1 MRIRRGLGRKIIIA
15 ILFVTA
21 VAIPVYFIT
30 DAYIERE
37 DPALLARVEITPSE
51 TPTPTETPIFPPTWT
66 PRPSSTPS
74 STPSETP
81 TPSPTPTEIL
91 IPTTGYDFSLAYIKN
106 VVHLPEAGGRTMVTI
121 VVPGTLEGDFF
132 GQVEIQPDF
141 WQYECVMLAGSE
153 DHLFCFG
160 DRLPESD
167 DAIIRVFERLEE
179 RGDPVMVFEAEF
191 EVFKLMP
198 TKTNTPAGPRPTAR
212 DTSTPTA
219 TPTPPPTSTPTPTNT
234 PPPTATFTPGPPPSP
249 QATPITPTATP

>member
-1 MRIRRGLGRKIIIA
+1 MRFRRGLGRQIIIA

-21 VAIPVYFIT
+21 VAIPVYFIS

-37 DPALLARVEITPSE
+37 DLAVLARVEVMPTV

-74 STPSETP
+74 STPTETP
-81 TPSPTPTEIL
+81 TPAATPTEIL

-121 VVPGTLEGDFF
+121 VVPGTLEGDFLA
-132 GQVEIQPDF
+132 QVEIQPDF

-167 DAIIRVFERLEE
+167 DAIIQVFERLEE
-179 RGDPVMVFEAEF
+179 SGESIMVFEAEF

-198 TKTNTPAGPRPTAR
+198 TKTNTPQAPRATATLTPTPTITPAPTNAFTPTP
-212 DTSTPTA
+212 TSTIGPPPSPWVPTA
-219 TPTPPPTSTPTPTNT
+219 TPTP
-234 PPPTATFTPGPPPSP
+234 
-249 QATPITPTATP
+249 